1 VAATDDVVTIQ
12 SGGLTTATTAYTSGD
27 VVGNVFTSS
36 AFAAAA
42 AGTGIITAVSM
53 VDVGDVMGAATLY
66 GYTATLTGGGNNN
79 AFAPSDAEQLTMI
92 PNGRIDLPP
101 TDDLG
106 ANRQSSTPCWV
117 PYKCGGGSTSLFF
130 ILVTRT
136 GNAVF
141 TAVTDISLILAI
153 TKTS

>member
-92 PNGRIDLPP
+92 PNGRIDGDVHDGCSAHDGAELPRRQVRAWYG
-101 TDDLG
+101 DGG
-106 ANRQSSTPCWV
+106 A
-117 PYKCGGGSTSLFF
+117 G
-130 ILVTRT
+130 
-136 GNAVF
+136 
-141 TAVTDISLILAI
+141 
-153 TKTS
+153 